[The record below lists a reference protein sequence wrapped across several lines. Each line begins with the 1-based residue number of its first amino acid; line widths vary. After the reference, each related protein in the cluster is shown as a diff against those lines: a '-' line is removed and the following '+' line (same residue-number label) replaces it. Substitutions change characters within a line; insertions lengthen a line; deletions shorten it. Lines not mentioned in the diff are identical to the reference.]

1 MTRQLRSVAA
11 ILFSTLI
18 FLVGNGLLGTVIPVR
33 AHLAGFSDF
42 AIGLIGSAY
51 YVGFV
56 AGCYAGPHMLSRAG
70 HSRTFA
76 AAAGLAA
83 AATLMQALMVSEI
96 AWILLRGFFGFAAAG
111 LYMVIESWLND
122 RADNQTRGR
131 IFAAYLVVNFAGL
144 IVGQLLF
151 VTGRPTSFSLFSLA
165 AIFYSLCLI
174 PVGLTRTPQPARA
187 DVPALDPFKL
197 FRISPV
203 GVAGCIAVG
212 FANAAVW
219 TFAPVYA
226 EDHGMTRGLLA
237 AFMATFTLGGALSQ
251 IPIGRFSDRM
261 DRRWVI
267 VGTTLLAACAGVAL
281 YLFGGG
287 NQTLTFVLVAI
298 FGTVTLP
305 LYGLSVAHA
314 NDRLPREMFVEASA
328 TLLMINA
335 VASMFG
341 PVIAAV
347 VTARAGTSSLF
358 LYTAAIH
365 VSICVFALARLMAK
379 GEPPGHLRE
388 PYEAMP
394 PQSSPTVLELDPR
407 SPEHEK
413 RPDVA

>member
-1 MTRQLRSVAA
+1 
-11 ILFSTLI
+11 
-18 FLVGNGLLGTVIPVR
+18 
-33 AHLAGFSDF
+33 
-42 AIGLIGSAY
+42 
-51 YVGFV
+51 
-56 AGCYAGPHMLSRAG
+56 
-70 HSRTFA
+70 
-76 AAAGLAA
+76 
-83 AATLMQALMVSEI
+83 
-96 AWILLRGFFGFAAAG
+96 
-111 LYMVIESWLND
+111 
-122 RADNQTRGR
+122 
-131 IFAAYLVVNFAGL
+131 
-144 IVGQLLF
+144 
-151 VTGRPTSFSLFSLA
+151 
-165 AIFYSLCLI
+165 
-174 PVGLTRTPQPARA
+174 
-187 DVPALDPFKL
+187 
-197 FRISPV
+197 
-203 GVAGCIAVG
+203 
-212 FANAAVW
+212 
-219 TFAPVYA
+219 
-226 EDHGMTRGLLA
+226 
-237 AFMATFTLGGALSQ
+237 
-251 IPIGRFSDRM
+251 M

>member
-11 ILFSTLI
+11 ILVSTVI
-18 FLVGNGLLGTVIPVR
+18 FLIGNGLLGTLIPVR

-42 AIGLIGSAY
+42 AIGLIGSSY
-51 YVGFV
+51 FVGFV
-56 AGCYAGPHMLSRAG
+56 VGCYAGPRMLARAG

-76 AAAGLAA
+76 AAAGAA
-83 AATLMQALMVSEI
+83 AATTLMLPLMASEI
-96 AWILLRGFFGFAAAG
+96 SWIVLRGFFGVAAAG

-122 RADNQTRGR
+122 RATNETRGR
-131 IFAAYLVVNFAGL
+131 IFAAYLLVNFGGL
-144 IVGQLLF
+144 IIGQLLF
-151 VTGRPTSFSLFSLA
+151 VAGKVTSYSLFSFA

-187 DVPALDPFKL
+187 DVPTLDPIKI

-203 GVAGCIAVG
+203 GVAGCVAVG

-226 EDHGMTRGLLA
+226 QDHGFTRGLLA
-237 AFMATFTLGGALSQ
+237 LFMATFTLGGALSQ
-251 IPIGRFSDRM
+251 MPIGRLSDHM
-261 DRRWVI
+261 DRRYVI
-267 VGTTLLAACAGVAL
+267 VATTFLAACAGVAL
-281 YLFGGG
+281 YLFGGD
-287 NQTLTFVLVAI
+287 NRLLTFALVAI

-341 PVIAAV
+341 PVIAAL
-347 VTARAGTSSLF
+347 VTARAGMASLF

-365 VSICVFALARLMAK
+365 VAICIFTLVRLGAQS
-379 GEPPGHLRE
+379 EASSELRE
-388 PYEAMP
+388 PYEPMP
-394 PQSSPTVLELDPR
+394 PQASPTALELDPR
-407 SPEHEK
+407 SPEHA
-413 RPDVA
+413 PQ

>member
-11 ILFSTLI
+11 ILVSTLI
-18 FLVGNGLLGTVIPVR
+18 FLVGNGLLGTIIPVR

-56 AGCYAGPHMLSRAG
+56 AGCYAGPRLLARAG

-83 AATLMQALMVSEI
+83 AATLMQSLMVSEA
-96 AWILLRGFFGFAAAG
+96 AWIALRGFFGVAAAG

-131 IFAAYLVVNFAGL
+131 VFAAYLLVNFGGL
-144 IVGQLLF
+144 IIGQLLF

-187 DVPALDPFKL
+187 DVPALNPLKI

-251 IPIGRFSDRM
+251 MPIGRFSDHM

-267 VGTTLLAACAGVAL
+267 VATTFLAACAGVAL
-281 YLFGGG
+281 YIFGGESR
-287 NQTLTFVLVAI
+287 TLTFVLVAI

-335 VASMFG
+335 FASMFG
-341 PVIAAV
+341 PVIAAM
-347 VTARAGTSSLF
+347 VTARAGMSSLF

-365 VSICVFALARLMAK
+365 VSICAFTLVRLMAK
-379 GEPPGHLRE
+379 SEAPDELRE
-388 PYEAMP
+388 PYEPMP

-407 SPEHEK
+407 GPQHEA
-413 RPDVA
+413 RTDVA